1 MDDWYEAGRLTAKVR
16 DYGKKLIKENIK
28 LIDVTEN
35 IEKFTLDNNI
45 NLAFPIQLSI
55 NEIAAHYAAFVND
68 DIIFKKND
76 LIKLDIGVCVNGA
89 IGDSAVSV
97 GIGNKWDKLI
107 SASEIALNEA
117 IKIVKDG
124 ITLGEIGKTIEDAI
138 RKTGFKPIRNLSG
151 HGLNLFMVHNGI
163 NIPNYDTKES
173 FKLKEGMVIA
183 IEPFATTGDG
193 LVKDGKDSDIFRL
206 LTKKNVRDI
215 NARKLSNYIWEEKK
229 TLPFSKRELL
239 KKFSE
244 YEVNIGLRNLINAG
258 ILHSYKHLIEKTN
271 GIVSQT
277 EHSVLIKKDRCEI
290 LTI

>member
-138 RKTGFKPIRNLSG
+138 HKTG
-151 HGLNLFMVHNGI
+151 
-163 NIPNYDTKES
+163 
-173 FKLKEGMVIA
+173 
-183 IEPFATTGDG
+183 
-193 LVKDGKDSDIFRL
+193 
-206 LTKKNVRDI
+206 
-215 NARKLSNYIWEEKK
+215 
-229 TLPFSKRELL
+229 
-239 KKFSE
+239 
-244 YEVNIGLRNLINAG
+244 
-258 ILHSYKHLIEKTN
+258 
-271 GIVSQT
+271 
-277 EHSVLIKKDRCEI
+277 
-290 LTI
+290 